1 MSEHRPELDA
11 RPPIL
16 GRWRNVYLIV
26 VAVLVLQ
33 VVVYTLLTR
42 IYS

>member
-16 GRWRNVYLIV
+16 GRWRNIYLV
-26 VAVLVLQ
+26 VLGALVAQ

-42 IYS
+42 VYS